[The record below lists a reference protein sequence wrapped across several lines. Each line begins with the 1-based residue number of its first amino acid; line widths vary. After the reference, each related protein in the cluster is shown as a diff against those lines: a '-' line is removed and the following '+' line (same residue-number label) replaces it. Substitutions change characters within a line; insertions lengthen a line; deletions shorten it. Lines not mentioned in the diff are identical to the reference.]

1 MNNEPVQRPLNAEAR
16 PSLDPVA
23 QGNKPKNPLLY
34 AWWLAL
40 AVGLIGLIVI
50 SFRNQT
56 ASSATPDEED
66 DVTNL
71 SAKNELMAFDTPLAT
86 VATETGEL
94 LPTPTSTQPLPTV
107 TPTATPTINPDY
119 ITHIVETGEMP
130 LSIAGQYNID
140 VEQVINLNRIKNPS
154 LLQVGQRLIIPVT
167 ATTIPPSP
175 TITTTPDEI
184 AIPTATPRTHT
195 IQSGDTPSSIALK
208 YDTTA
213 EAIMLANRILNPS
226 GLRVGEELTIPEADA
241 FPELTGDVPMRLHVI
256 QSGDTFVGLA
266 SRYGS
271 TVEDILQANP
281 DINPS
286 SLTIGTQVIVPIT
299 QPNQASADSTFNN
312 TAQSSNIIIPALA
325 EPGIVGLQQQMLTA
339 VNNYRQ
345 EYGVAPYIL
354 DGTLSQIAFSRAAD
368 MDERGYFGHVT
379 PEGKRA
385 KNMVQER
392 GMAVKWVGENIH
404 RNTEGEQDTV
414 EDAITWF
421 MGHAA
426 HRQNILHSRY
436 DYIGIGV
443 TESSGFHTFVLIFAG
458 N

>member
-1 MNNEPVQRPLNAEAR
+1 MNNEPVQRPLNADKVR
-16 PSLDPVA
+16 HSPDPA
-23 QGNKPKNPLLY
+23 HGNKTKNPLLY
-34 AWWLAL
+34 AWWVAL
-40 AVGLIGLIVI
+40 AVGLICLIVI
-50 SFRNQT
+50 SFSGQ
-56 ASSATPDEED
+56 SATSAAHEEEG

-71 SAKNELMAFDTPLAT
+71 SARNEIIAFDTPLTT

-94 LPTPTSTQPLPTV
+94 LPTPTSTQPIPTV

-130 LSIAGQYNID
+130 LSIANRYDID

-175 TITTTPDEI
+175 TITTTPDKP
-184 AIPTATPRTHT
+184 ATPTATPRTHI
-195 IQSGDTPSSIALK
+195 IQAGDTPLSIALQHE
-208 YDTTA
+208 TTA
-213 EAIMLANRILNPS
+213 EAIMLANGILNPS
-226 GLRVGEELTIPEADA
+226 GLRVGEELIIPEADD
-241 FPELTGDVPMRLHVI
+241 FLELIGDVPMRLHVI
-256 QSGDTFVGLA
+256 QSGDTFVA
-266 SRYGS
+266 IAARYGS
-271 TVEDILQANP
+271 TVEDILQVNP

-312 TAQSSNIIIPALA
+312 TAQSSSTIIPALA
-325 EPGIVGLQQQMLTA
+325 EPGIVGLQQQMLAA

-345 EYGVAPYIL
+345 DYGVSPYIL
-354 DGTLSQIAFSRAAD
+354 DDTLSQIAFSRAAD

-385 KNMVQER
+385 KNMVEER

-404 RNTEGEQDTV
+404 RNTENEQNTV
-414 EDAITWF
+414 ENSITWF

-443 TESSGFHTFVLIFAG
+443 TKNAGFYTFVLIFAG